1 MTIMAIEILWLG
13 RTCFRI
19 KGREGTVIT
28 DPVPADSGYKM
39 GKANGDVVTLSQRDD
54 PAFSA
59 VDLLAGKH
67 RVLDAPGD
75 YEVGG
80 VLVSGI
86 GLRQPGGERMMAF
99 VFELEGVKVG
109 HLGAWKFE
117 GKPTI
122 PDELESVDVLLL
134 PVGGGPSL
142 TGRQA
147 ADLMTTID
155 PSVVIPMFYKTDQEK
170 MDLDPLDTFLGEAGT
185 RPEPQPRFT
194 TTKSGLPENLTVTV
208 LQPRTV

>member
-1 MTIMAIEILWLG
+1 MAIEIVWLG

-28 DPVPADSGYKM
+28 DPVPVGSGFKM
-39 GKANGDVVTLSQRDD
+39 GKVSADVVTLSQRGN
-54 PAFSA
+54 PEFAA
-59 VDLLAGKH
+59 TDLVSGHK

-80 VLVSGI
+80 ILVTGV
-86 GLRQPGGERMMAF
+86 GLRQPDGARMMAY
-99 VFELEGVKVG
+99 VYELETVKVG
-109 HLGAWKFE
+109 HLGTWKFE
-117 GKPTI
+117 GKPTV
-122 PDELESVDVLLL
+122 PEELEAVDVLLM

-155 PSVVIPMFYKTDQEK
+155 APVVIPMFYNTGQET
-170 MDLDPLDTFLGEAGT
+170 MELDPIDTFLSEAGNK
-185 RPEPQPRFT
+185 PEPQPRFT
-194 TTKSGLPENLTVTV
+194 TTKAGLPANLTLTV
-208 LQPRTV
+208 LQPRTM

>member
-1 MTIMAIEILWLG
+1 MAIEIIWHG

-28 DPVPADSGYKM
+28 DPVPAGSGYKM
-39 GKANGDVVTLSQRDD
+39 GKVSADVVTLSNRED

-59 VDLLAGKH
+59 VDLVAGSR

-80 VLVSGI
+80 ILVSGV
-86 GLRQPGGERMMAF
+86 GLRQPDGARMMAY
-99 VFELEGVKVG
+99 VYELENVKIG
-109 HLGAWKFE
+109 HIGTWKFE

-122 PDELESVDVLLL
+122 PEELEAVDVLLM

-155 PSVVIPMFYKTDQEK
+155 PQVAIPMFYNAGQET
-170 MDLDPLDTFLGEAGT
+170 MELDPIDNFLGEAGT
-185 RPEPQPRFT
+185 KSEPQPRFNST
-194 TTKSGLPENLTVTV
+194 RAGLPENLTVVV
-208 LQPRTV
+208 LQPRTM